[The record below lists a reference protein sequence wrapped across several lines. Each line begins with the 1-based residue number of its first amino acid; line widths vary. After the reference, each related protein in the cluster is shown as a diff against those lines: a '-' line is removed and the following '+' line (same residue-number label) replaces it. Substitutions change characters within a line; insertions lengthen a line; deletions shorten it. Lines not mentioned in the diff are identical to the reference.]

1 MPEYL
6 RPGVFVQEESSGVK
20 PIEGVGTSTA
30 CFLGAAPRGRP
41 FYPTFVTSWSE
52 YERLFGGLDKTADM
66 PLAVYH
72 FFLNGGK
79 RAYIV
84 RLLDPEAPTAK
95 AELPIE
101 GEKTVTIRAAG
112 AGKWTE
118 KMSVQV
124 RLSPAGGNPYV
135 PEPPED
141 PNADKKKK
149 REKPPPPLFDF
160 VVYDRDED
168 GKKIEREVL
177 PRLGIKE
184 DGERFYA
191 SLINRDSRFIR
202 VELPEVPKPPSD
214 PNAPNA
220 PNAPA
225 KLPDFPEVKF
235 TLKEEK
241 DDVTEKPVWRVEAPL
256 EGGDDGDPNQVFVV
270 TTIKQGL
277 ASLNPIDDI
286 NMLVLPGVFENTLV
300 AAGIDYVTN
309 RRDLIYII
317 DSKGDSRN
325 RTSRTDQ
332 IELVKANLRGLTPKD
347 SHAAL
352 YFPWIEIAD
361 PYSKISGAT
370 RFAPPSGAIA
380 GLYARTDNRRGV
392 WKAPAGTEASILGA
406 VGLAVEV
413 TDNDQ
418 EDLNPIGVNCLR
430 QFPDAGIVCWG
441 SRTIA
446 TRQDPEYRYVP
457 IRRFAMFLAKSL
469 YRGTQWVVFEPND
482 EPLWSAIRFNLNAF
496 MLRQFR
502 AGSLQGG
509 KPEEAY
515 FVKCDAENNPQAS
528 IDAGEVHITVGFAPL
543 KPAEFVII
551 HLTQMRKE

>member
-1 MPEYL
+1 MFRAPGIQPLASGEGVFVPEYL

-30 CFLGAAPRGRP
+30 CFIGAAARGRP

-52 YERLFGGLDKTADM
+52 YERLFGGLQKGADM

-79 RAYIV
+79 RTYIV
-84 RLLDPEAPTAK
+84 RLLDPEAPTAT
-95 AELPIE
+95 AAVPLQ
-101 GEKTVTIRAAG
+101 GSDAALTVRAAG
-112 AGKWTE
+112 SGAWAKS
-118 KMSVQV
+118 MSVEI
-124 RLSPAGGNPYV
+124 RLSRAGGNPFA
-135 PEPPED
+135 
-141 PNADKKKK
+141 PNQPADS
-149 REKPPPPLFDF
+149 PPPMFDF
-160 VVYDRDED
+160 VVLNEVD
-168 GKKIEREVL
+168 GEKFEVEVL

-191 SLINRDSRFIR
+191 SLINRDSRFIKID
-202 VELPEVPKPPSD
+202 VP
-214 PNAPNA
+214 AE
-220 PNAPA
+220 A
-225 KLPDFPEVKF
+225 KDFPESLFKV
-235 TLKEEK
+235 EK
-241 DDVTEKPVWRVEAPL
+241 VQDRDLWRLEVPL
-256 EGGDDGDPNQVFVV
+256 AGGEDGSPDKLFLD
-270 TTIKQGL
+270 TTIKQALQGL
-277 ASLNPIDDI
+277 DTLDDL
-286 NMLVLPGVFENTLV
+286 NMLAFPGVFDNVLV
-300 AAGIDYVTN
+300 GAGIDYAAK
-309 RRDLIYII
+309 RRDLIFII
-317 DSKGDSRN
+317 DSLGDPRN
-325 RTSRTDQ
+325 RTPREVQLSD
-332 IELVKANLRGLTPKD
+332 VKAKLRELTPKD

-352 YFPWIEIAD
+352 YFPWIEVSD
-361 PYSKISGAT
+361 PYSRISGAT

-406 VGLAVEV
+406 VGVAVEI

-418 EDLNPIGVNCLR
+418 EDLNPIGVNCIR
-430 QFPDAGIVCWG
+430 QFPDSGIVCWG

-457 IRRFAMFLAKSL
+457 VRRFAMFLAKSL
-469 YRGTQWVVFEPND
+469 YRGTQWAVFEPND

-502 AGSLQGG
+502 SGALQGG

>member
-30 CFLGAAPRGRP
+30 CFVGKAPRGRP

-52 YERLFGGLDKTADM
+52 YERLFGGLDKSADM

-84 RLLDPEAPTAK
+84 RLLDENAASASASLPLDGGELKIAPV
-95 AELPIE
+95 
-101 GEKTVTIRAAG
+101 GAG
-112 AGKWTE
+112 AWANSLKLE
-118 KMSVQV
+118 V
-124 RLSPAGGNPYV
+124 RLSKAGGT
-135 PEPPED
+135 PEW
-141 PNADKKKK
+141 AGGQAGDKT
-149 REKPPPPLFDF
+149 PVLFDIT
-160 VVYDRDED
+160 VYNIVD
-168 GKKIEREVL
+168 GEEYEQETIARV
-177 PRLGIKE
+177 GIKE

-191 SLINRDSRFIR
+191 SIINRDSRYIR
-202 VELPEVPKPPSD
+202 VELPEGSQ
-214 PNAPNA
+214 
-220 PNAPA
+220 
-225 KLPDFPEVKF
+225 DFPEQPFKVA
-235 TLKEEK
+235 LDE
-241 DDVTEKPVWRVEAPL
+241 DRGVW
-256 EGGDDGDPNQVFVV
+256 
-270 TTIKQGL
+270 L
-277 ASLNPIDDI
+277 ASAMFAGGTDGADEGVFLVSAVDKALATLDTLDDI
-286 NMLVLPGVFENTLV
+286 NILALPGKSELDLQSACIGY
-300 AAGIDYVTN
+300 AA
-309 RRDLIYII
+309 RRGDMIFIA
-317 DSKGDSRN
+317 DSIGDPRN
-325 RTSRTDQ
+325 RKSREQQLSDVKDQ
-332 IELVKANLRGLTPKD
+332 LRALTPKD

-352 YFPWIEIAD
+352 YFPWLEIAD
-361 PYSKISGAT
+361 PYSRISGAT

-406 VGLAVEV
+406 VGLAVSV

-418 EDLNPIGVNCLR
+418 EALNPIGVNCIR
-430 QFPDAGIVCWG
+430 SFPDAGIVCWG

-457 IRRFAMFLAKSL
+457 VRRYAMFLAKSL

-502 AGSLQGG
+502 SGALQGG

-528 IDAGEVHITVGFAPL
+528 IDAGEVHIVVGFAPL

>member
-1 MPEYL
+1 M
-6 RPGVFVQEESSGVK
+6 K

-30 CFLGAAPRGRP
+30 SFVGAATRGRP

-79 RAYIV
+79 RAYIL
-84 RLLDPEAPTAK
+84 RLLDPDAPTAS
-95 AELPIE
+95 ASIPLD
-101 GEKTVTIRAAG
+101 GAAGNLTIRAAG
-112 AGKWTE
+112 SGAWTKTMRVE
-118 KMSVQV
+118 V
-124 RLSPAGGNPYV
+124 RLSRAGGNPWAGTPTSGV
-135 PEPPED
+135 
-141 PNADKKKK
+141 
-149 REKPPPPLFDF
+149 PLFDF
-160 VVYDRDED
+160 VVINE
-168 GKKIEREVL
+168 IEGEEFELEVI
-177 PRLGIKE
+177 PRLGVQE

-191 SLINRDSRFIR
+191 SIINRDSHFIK
-202 VELPEVPKPPSD
+202 VEL
-214 PNAPNA
+214 AA
-220 PNAPA
+220 GA
-225 KLPDFPEVKF
+225 KDFPEVNFKLAKEPDRELWRVTAPLAGGEDGSPDKVF
-235 TLKEEK
+235 IDATIRRALATLDTI
-241 DDVTEKPVWRVEAPL
+241 DDV
-256 EGGDDGDPNQVFVV
+256 N
-270 TTIKQGL
+270 IL
-277 ASLNPIDDI
+277 A
-286 NMLVLPGVFENTLV
+286 MPGVHDNVLV
-300 AAGIDYVTN
+300 GAGIDYCA
-309 RRDLIYII
+309 RRGDIIYVV
-317 DSKGDSRN
+317 DSQGDPRN
-325 RTSRTDQ
+325 RTPREVQ
-332 IELVKANLRGLTPKD
+332 INDVKAKMRDLSPKD

-352 YFPWIEIAD
+352 YFPWIEISD
-361 PYSKISGAT
+361 PYSRISGAT
-370 RFAPPSGAIA
+370 RYAPPSGAIA

-406 VGLAVEV
+406 VGLAVSV

-418 EDLNPIGVNCLR
+418 EELNPIGVNCIR

-457 IRRFAMFLAKSL
+457 VRRYTMFLAKSL

-502 AGSLQGG
+502 AGALQGG

-515 FVKCDAENNPQAS
+515 FVKCDKENNPQAS

>member
-6 RPGVFVQEESSGVK
+6 TPGVYVQEESSGIK

-30 CFLGAAPRGRP
+30 CFVGVAPRGRP
-41 FYPTFVTSWSE
+41 YHPTYVTSWTE
-52 YERLFGGLDKTADM
+52 YERLFGGLDRSTHL

-79 RAYIV
+79 KAYIV
-84 RLLDPEAPTAK
+84 RLLDPAA
-95 AELPIE
+95 ASASGQVALASSGGDANGEL
-101 GEKTVTIRAAG
+101 TIRAAG
-112 AGKWTE
+112 AGQWANDMRVE
-118 KMSVQV
+118 F
-124 RLSPAGGNPYV
+124 RLSPAGAAPGWAGGDAGDSGPV
-135 PEPPED
+135 
-141 PNADKKKK
+141 
-149 REKPPPPLFDF
+149 LFDI
-160 VVYDRDED
+160 VVMSVID
-168 GKKIEREVL
+168 GEAYEIEII
-177 PRLGIKE
+177 PRVGVKE

-191 SLINRDSRFIR
+191 SIINRDSRFIK
-202 VELPEVPKPPSD
+202 VELPEGQD
-214 PNAPNA
+214 
-220 PNAPA
+220 
-225 KLPDFPEVKF
+225 DFPENLFRVDAASRKLIVQLAGGTDGDAALALTKASLDRAF
-235 TLKEEK
+235 ESMDVF
-241 DDVTEKPVWRVEAPL
+241 DDV
-256 EGGDDGDPNQVFVV
+256 
-270 TTIKQGL
+270 
-277 ASLNPIDDI
+277 
-286 NMLVLPGVFENTLV
+286 NMLVLPGVTDPVLQEG
-300 AAGIDYVTN
+300 GISYASR
-309 RRDLIYII
+309 RRDMIFIA
-317 DSKGDSRN
+317 DGSGDARN
-325 RTSRTDQ
+325 RQPREIQ
-332 IELVKANLRGLTPKD
+332 LEGVKNQLKALAKS

-406 VGLAVEV
+406 VGVAVSV

-418 EDLNPIGVNCLR
+418 ETLNPVGINCIR
-430 QFPDAGIVCWG
+430 QFPDSGIVCWG
-441 SRTIA
+441 SRTLA

-457 IRRFAMFLAKSL
+457 VRRFAMFLAKSL

-502 AGSLQGG
+502 SGALQGG

-515 FVKCDAENNPQAS
+515 FVKCDAENNPQAT
-528 IDAGEVHITVGFAPL
+528 IDAGQVHITVGFSPL

>member
-30 CFLGAAPRGRP
+30 CFVGAAPRGRP

-52 YERLFGGLDKTADM
+52 YERLFGGLQKGADM
-66 PLAVYH
+66 PLAVYQ

-79 RAYIV
+79 RAYII
-84 RLLDPEAPTAK
+84 RLLDPDAPTAT
-95 AELPIE
+95 AELPLE
-101 GEKTVTIRAAG
+101 SGTLKLRAAG
-112 AGKWTE
+112 SGAWT
-118 KMSVQV
+118 KTMSVEV
-124 RLSPAGGNPYV
+124 RLSRAGGNPWA
-135 PEPPED
+135 
-141 PNADKKKK
+141 ADKPADS
-149 REKPPPPLFDF
+149 PPTLFDF
-160 VVYDRDED
+160 IVLNEVD
-168 GKKIEREVL
+168 GEKFELEVL

-202 VELPEVPKPPSD
+202 VEVPTD
-214 PNAPNA
+214 
-220 PNAPA
+220 A
-225 KLPDFPEVKF
+225 KDFPEVPFK
-235 TLKEEK
+235 LAKV
-241 DDVTEKPVWRVEAPL
+241 DNQDLWRVEVPL
-256 EGGDDGDPNQVFVV
+256 TGGEDGSPDKLFLD
-270 TTIKQGL
+270 TTIRRALQGL
-277 ASLNPIDDI
+277 DTIDDV
-286 NMLVLPGVFENTLV
+286 NMLVMPGVFDNVLV
-300 AAGIDYVTN
+300 GAGIDYVAS
-309 RRDLIYII
+309 RGDMIYII
-317 DSKGDSRN
+317 DSEGDPRN
-325 RTSRTDQ
+325 RKPREEQLRD
-332 IELVKANLRGLTPKD
+332 VKAKFRELTPK
-347 SHAAL
+347 SSYAAL
-352 YFPWIEIAD
+352 YFPWIEISD
-361 PYSKISGAT
+361 PYSRISGAT

-418 EDLNPIGVNCLR
+418 EDLNPLGINCIR
-430 QFPDAGIVCWG
+430 QFPDSGIICWG
-441 SRTIA
+441 TRTIA

-457 IRRFAMFLAKSL
+457 IRRFAMFLKKSL

-502 AGSLQGG
+502 AGALQGA

-515 FVKCDAENNPQAS
+515 FVKCDAENNVQAT